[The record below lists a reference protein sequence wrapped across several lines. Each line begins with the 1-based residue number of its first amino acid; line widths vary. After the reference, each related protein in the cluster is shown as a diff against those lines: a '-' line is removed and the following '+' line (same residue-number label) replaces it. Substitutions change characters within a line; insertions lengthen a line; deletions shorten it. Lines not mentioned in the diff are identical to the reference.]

1 MPTCFRDSELS
12 ELHLLAQASPLHG
25 LLQDPAWREASAID
39 FAYASGLVEGNT
51 YSRED
56 AIALLTAKTIAPG
69 KRPQETQM
77 MLNLRGST
85 RFNLLRLP

>member
-1 MPTCFRDSELS
+1 MTIAFVLSRLANLEVFRDSELS
-12 ELHLLAQASPLHG
+12 ELHQLAQASPLQG

-56 AIALLTAKTIAPG
+56 AIALLTAVTIPRARDPR
-69 KRPQETQM
+69 KR
-77 MLNLRGST
+77 RCC
-85 RFNLLRLP
+85 